1 MCWVY
6 TYKSWTSVET
16 DSARPVVAVE
26 RLGADPLIAFVA
38 ADADTWLGTY
48 S

>member
-1 MCWVY
+1 MSSDVRL
-6 TYKSWTSVET
+6 TSVET
-16 DSARPVVAVE
+16 DSARPVLTVE
-26 RLGADPLIAFVA
+26 RLGTDPLIAFVA